1 MWALKGH
8 QEKGNSESTG
18 VPRSFFLF
26 FSSHERQF
34 SFSPSRPK
42 ITFSSPGSLTSETPK
57 TIINIFKQ
65 WVAIKGDG
73 HSVEEVGSGPSNA
86 ISLAIRRLVFQLH
99 GEKGYLLASPCIP
112 EQPSGGNCRYGHPC
126 PYLSRLKG
134 RRGLERKSIRLP
146 SESALLFS
154 LQPTPHPTF
163 QPPPP
168 THTHTHTTTT
178 TTTPFSL
185 SLSLALSL
193 SLSFSHFSSP
203 SWSRRLLP
211 PPKAS
216 AS

>member
-86 ISLAIRRLVFQLH
+86 ISLAIRRLPNPPR
-99 GEKGYLLASPCIP
+99 KGLEDMLQHLPTSLSRCCMTIVHILQEGVAPTCWPGGGSKVSPSFGLLDVVKILNSTYRKKTLSNMSSKTRHHQERYLLQS
-112 EQPSGGNCRYGHPC
+112 
-126 PYLSRLKG
+126 
-134 RRGLERKSIRLP
+134 
-146 SESALLFS
+146 LF
-154 LQPTPHPTF
+154 QF
-163 QPPPP
+163 QV
-168 THTHTHTTTT
+168 
-178 TTTPFSL
+178 F
-185 SLSLALSL
+185 
-193 SLSFSHFSSP
+193 
-203 SWSRRLLP
+203 
-211 PPKAS
+211 
-216 AS
+216 

>member
-154 LQPTPHPTF
+154 LQPTPHPNIPT
-163 QPPPP
+163 PPP
-168 THTHTHTTTT
+168 HTHTHTTTT